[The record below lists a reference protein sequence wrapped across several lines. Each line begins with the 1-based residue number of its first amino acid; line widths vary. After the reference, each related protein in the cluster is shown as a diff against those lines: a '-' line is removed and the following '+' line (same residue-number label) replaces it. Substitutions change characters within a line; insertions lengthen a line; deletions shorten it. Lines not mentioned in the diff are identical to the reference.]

1 MNEIL
6 GGGALAPFAMA
17 SHQMMAWL
25 RWHGSMSELAFL
37 AGLWMVESIHLLVWP
52 GMTAVPDGTTHGSR
66 GCGDVASRFGIKRK
80 SGSFHCSH
88 AHVLF

>member
-6 GGGALAPFAMA
+6 VGGALAPFAMA
-17 SHQMMAWL
+17 SHLMMAWL

-52 GMTAVPDGTTHGSR
+52 GMTAVPDGTTL
-66 GCGDVASRFGIKRK
+66 
-80 SGSFHCSH
+80 
-88 AHVLF
+88 AHVDVVRWLRGSV